1 MAKAKAVKKET
12 YSKFGTMKFDSVRTH
27 ISKNGKLFYIFT
39 VGNNSMFV
47 ADNYLI
53 AVKKQ
58 AA

>member
-1 MAKAKAVKKET
+1 MAKAKTIKKET
-12 YSKFGTMKFDSVRTH
+12 YSKFGTLRFDSVRTH

-47 ADNYLI
+47 ADNYLAAI
-53 AVKKQ
+53 KK